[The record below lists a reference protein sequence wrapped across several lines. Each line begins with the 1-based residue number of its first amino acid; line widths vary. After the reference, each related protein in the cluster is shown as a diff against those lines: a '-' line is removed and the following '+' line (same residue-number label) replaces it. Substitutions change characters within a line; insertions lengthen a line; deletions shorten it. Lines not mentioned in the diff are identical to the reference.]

1 MWPDL
6 RIPDLELCQTG
17 VMVVFIS
24 PAFSHVVIHELKNQ
38 EVIFHTNII
47 STIHEGSLLSLWATP
62 TSAPR
67 LHLPSPPTSITLAAI
82 IRELIMGQELGTI
95 VILALQM

>member
-6 RIPDLELCQTG
+6 RIPNLELCQTG
-17 VMVVFIS
+17 VMVVFTS

-38 EVIFHTNII
+38 VIYHTNII
-47 STIHEGSLLSLWATP
+47 STIHEGSLLSLWETP
-62 TSAPR
+62 TSASR

-82 IRELIMGQELGTI
+82 IRELIMGQELWTI